1 MSRPLSDKTADALL
15 EKLANDDDF
24 RDRFMANPKA
34 ATLSLGTDDPAA
46 HDLSEAPIARLATK
60 ESLRRSGTK
69 MRESLVSSKSPFEPV
84 SFELS

>member
-1 MSRPLSDKTADALL
+1 MSRPLSDKTASALL
-15 EKLANDDDF
+15 DKLASDDGF

-46 HDLSEAPIARLATK
+46 DDLPDAPIAQLAPK
-60 ESLRRSGTK
+60 ESFLASGAT
-69 MRESLVSSKSPFEPV
+69 MRESLVSSKSPFEPI